1 MTETRSLSW
10 PGAMAAFGI
19 IAGLLLASRVNFL
32 LFHTLAEIFSVLV
45 SGGIFVIAWNA
56 RRFPT
61 SPYLLFT
68 GIAHLCVGGIDLLH
82 TLAYKGMGI
91 FPGHDANLPT
101 QLWIAARY
109 LQSISLLAAPLFI
122 GRQVRPRATLAA
134 YLAVTAALVAAIFGG
149 LFPPCFVEGVGLT
162 TCKIASEYI
171 ISLTFIAA
179 LVFLRKKRAAFD
191 PRIVNL
197 LSAAIVLMVLA
208 ELAFTLYVDVY
219 GLSNLVGHLFKMAAV
234 FLIYKGTVET
244 SLARPYNLLFRELKE
259 REEALRESHRR
270 ISAIMESITDAFFAL
285 DHGWNF
291 TYVNREAERLLSRS
305 RDELIGRNVWTMFP
319 EAVGTTFHE
328 QYHRAAAEGKSVSFE
343 EFYPPLG
350 LWFEVHAYPSSEGLS
365 VFFRDITGRKQ
376 TETILRQS
384 EEKFAKA
391 FQTAPTIMII
401 ASLADG
407 RYMEVNDAFEKTL
420 GWSRGEVLGRSSLEM
435 GIWVEQEQR
444 SEIVRTIKEGG
455 TVINREITLHGK
467 NGEIVEGLYS
477 AVGIVLNNE
486 PCLLSLVRDVTA
498 RRRAEREVKLLNAEL
513 SLRAREL
520 EDANCELEATV
531 EQLEAVNRE
540 LEAANKELEAFSF
553 TVSHDL
559 RSPLANINS
568 LAQVIRDL
576 FGQKLEPQCREFVDD
591 IYRETLRMDRL
602 IDTLLKF
609 SRISRGELSPE
620 AVNLSALAEE
630 TAREL
635 RARDPQRQAS
645 FDIAGNLNAHGDP
658 RLIKIVLDNLMGNA
672 WKYTGTQEET
682 HIEFGAIQQEG
693 KPVFFVRDNGIGF
706 DMADAGRLFLPF
718 ERLDAG
724 SPFKGE
730 GIGLATVARI
740 VQRHGGRIWAEG
752 EKGKGATFYFSL

>member
-1 MTETRSLSW
+1 MTETRSNTW
-10 PGAMAAFGI
+10 PSAVAAIGI

-56 RRFPT
+56 RRFPS
-61 SPYLLFT
+61 SPYLLFI

-122 GRQVRPRATLAA
+122 GRQIRPRATLVA

-149 LFPPCFVEGVGLT
+149 LFPSCYVDGVGLT

-171 ISLTFIAA
+171 ISLIFIAA

-197 LSAAIVLMVLA
+197 LAAAIVLMVLA
-208 ELAFTLYVDVY
+208 ELAFTFYVDVY
-219 GLSNLVGHLFKMAAV
+219 GLSNLVGHLFKVAAV

-244 SLARPYNLLFRELKE
+244 SLARPYDLLFRELKE
-259 REEALRESHRR
+259 SGEALRESHRR
-270 ISAIMESITDAFFAL
+270 ISTIMESITDAFFAL
-285 DHGWNF
+285 DRGWNF
-291 TYVNREAERLLSRS
+291 TYVNREAERLLRRS
-305 RDELIGRNVWTMFP
+305 REELLGRNVWAMFP
-319 EAVGTTFHE
+319 EAVGSTFHE

-343 EFYPPLG
+343 EFYPPLD
-350 LWFEVHAYPSSEGLS
+350 LWFEVHAYPSSDGLS
-365 VFFRDITGRKQ
+365 VFFRDISGRKRS
-376 TETILRQS
+376 ENVLRQS

-407 RYMEVNDAFEKTL
+407 RYLEVNEAFEKAL
-420 GWSRGEVLGRSSLEM
+420 GWQKKEVLGRTSFDM
-435 GIWVEQEQR
+435 GIWNDQEQR
-444 SEIVRTIKEGG
+444 NEIVRTIRGG
-455 TVINREITLHGK
+455 EKVINRDVTFHGK
-467 NGEIVEGLYS
+467 NGETVEVLYS
-477 AVGIVLNNE
+477 AVGIELNSE
-486 PCLLSLVRDVTA
+486 PCLLSIVRDVTA
-498 RRRAEREVKLLNAEL
+498 RRRAEREVKLLNDEL
-513 SLRAREL
+513 TLRAREL
-520 EDANCELEATV
+520 EDANCELEASV

-540 LEAANKELEAFSF
+540 LEAANKELEAFSY

-559 RSPLANINS
+559 RSPLTNING
-568 LAQVIRDL
+568 LTQVIRDL
-576 FGQKLEPQCREFVDD
+576 FGQNLEPRCREFVDD

-602 IDTLLKF
+602 INTLLKF

-620 AVNLSALAEE
+620 SVNLSALAQE

-635 RARDPQRQAS
+635 RARNPQRQVS
-645 FDIAGNLNAHGDP
+645 FDIADNLNAHGDP
-658 RLIKIVLDNLMGNA
+658 RLIKVALDNLLGNA
-672 WKYTGTQEET
+672 WKYTGTQEEAR
-682 HIEFGAIQQEG
+682 IEFGAIQQNG

-706 DMADAGRLFLPF
+706 NMADAHRLFLPF
-718 ERLDAG
+718 ERLDAE

>member
-1 MTETRSLSW
+1 
-10 PGAMAAFGI
+10 MAALGI

-61 SPYLLFT
+61 SHYLLFI
-68 GIAHLCVGGIDLLH
+68 GIAHLCVGGIDLIH

-91 FPGHDANLPT
+91 FPEHDANLPT

-109 LQSISLLAAPLFI
+109 LQSVSLLAAPLFI
-122 GRQVRPRATLAA
+122 GRQLWPRTTLTA
-134 YLAVTAALVAAIFGG
+134 YLAVTATLLAAIFGG

-162 TCKIASEYI
+162 TCKIASEYL
-171 ISLTFIAA
+171 ISLIFIAA
-179 LVFLRKKRAAFD
+179 LVFLRKKRAASD

-197 LSAAIVLMVLA
+197 FSGAIVLMVLA
-208 ELAFTLYVDVY
+208 ELAFTAYVDVY
-219 GLSNLVGHLFKMAAV
+219 GLSNLAGHLFKVAAV

-244 SLARPYNLLFRELKE
+244 SLARPYELLFRDLK
-259 REEALRESHRR
+259 
-270 ISAIMESITDAFFAL
+270 
-285 DHGWNF
+285 N
-291 TYVNREAERLLSRS
+291 
-305 RDELIGRNVWTMFP
+305 
-319 EAVGTTFHE
+319 
-328 QYHRAAAEGKSVSFE
+328 
-343 EFYPPLG
+343 
-350 LWFEVHAYPSSEGLS
+350 
-365 VFFRDITGRKQ
+365 
-376 TETILRQS
+376 S

-407 RYMEVNDAFEKTL
+407 RYIEVNEAFEKVL
-420 GWSRGEVLGRSSLEM
+420 GWQKKEVLGRTSLEL
-435 GIWVEQEQR
+435 GIWNDQEQR
-444 SEIVRTIKEGG
+444 GEVIRTILEGG
-455 TVINREITLHGK
+455 KVINRDVTFHGK
-467 NGEIVEGLYS
+467 NGATIEGLYS
-477 AVGIVLNNE
+477 AVGIELNSE
-486 PCLLSLVRDVTA
+486 PCLLSIVRDVTA
-498 RRRAEREVKLLNAEL
+498 RRRAEREVKLLNDEL
-513 SLRAREL
+513 TQRARAL

-531 EQLEAVNRE
+531 EQLESVNRE

-559 RSPLANINS
+559 RSPLANING

-576 FGQKLEPQCREFVDD
+576 FGQKLDPQCREFVDD

-609 SRISRGELSPE
+609 SRVSRGELCPE
-620 AVNLSALAEE
+620 EVNLSALAEE
-630 TAREL
+630 IAREL
-635 RARDPQRQAS
+635 QARAPQRQAS
-645 FDIAGNLNAHGDP
+645 FAIAGSLTAHGDP
-658 RLIKIVLDNLMGNA
+658 HLIKIVLDNILGNA
-672 WKYTGTQEET
+672 WKYTGMREET
-682 HIEFGAIQQEG
+682 RIEFGAIQQEG

-706 DMADAGRLFLPF
+706 DMADAHRLFLPF

-724 SPFKGE
+724 CPFKGE

-740 VQRHGGRIWAEG
+740 IQRHGGRIWAEG

>member
-1 MTETRSLSW
+1 
-10 PGAMAAFGI
+10 MAAFGI

-61 SPYLLFT
+61 SPYLLFI

-179 LVFLRKKRAAFD
+179 LFFLRKKRADFD
-191 PRIVNL
+191 PHIVNL

-208 ELAFTLYVDVY
+208 ELAFTFYVDVY
-219 GLSNLVGHLFKMAAV
+219 GLSNLVGHLFKVSAV

-244 SLARPYNLLFRELKE
+244 SLTRPYDLLFRELKE
-259 REEALRESHRR
+259 SGEALRESHRR
-270 ISAIMESITDAFFAL
+270 ISTIMESITDAFFAL

-291 TYVNREAERLLSRS
+291 TYVNREAERLLSRG

-319 EAVGTTFHE
+319 EAVGSTFHE
-328 QYHRAAAEGKSVSFE
+328 QYHRAVAEGKSASFE
-343 EFYPPLG
+343 EYYPPLG

-365 VFFRDITGRKQ
+365 VFFRDISGRKQ
-376 TETILRQS
+376 TENILRQS

-391 FQTAPTIMII
+391 FQTAPTIMVI

-407 RYMEVNDAFEKTL
+407 RYMEVNDAFEKAL
-420 GWSRGEVLGRSSLEM
+420 GWQKQEVLGRSSLEM

-444 SEIVRTIKEGG
+444 SEVVRTIRGGG
-455 TVINREITLHGK
+455 TVINREVTLHGK
-467 NGEIVEGLYS
+467 NGETVEGLYS
-477 AVGIVLNNE
+477 AVGIELNNE

-531 EQLEAVNRE
+531 EQLESVNRE
-540 LEAANKELEAFSF
+540 LEAANKELEAFGY

-559 RSPLANINS
+559 RSPLANING

-576 FGQKLEPQCREFVDD
+576 FGGKLEPQCREFVDD

-635 RARDPQRQAS
+635 QARAPQRQAS
-645 FDIAGNLNAHGDP
+645 FDIAGDLNAHGDP
-658 RLIKIVLDNLMGNA
+658 RLIKIVLDNLLGNA
-672 WKYTGTQEET
+672 WKYTGMQEEAR
-682 HIEFGAIQQEG
+682 IEFGAVQQEG

>member
-1 MTETRSLSW
+1 
-10 PGAMAAFGI
+10 MAALGI

-56 RRFPT
+56 RRLPA
-61 SPYLLFT
+61 SPYLLFI

-82 TLAYKGMGI
+82 TLAYKGMGV
-91 FPGHDANLPT
+91 FPEHDANLPT

-109 LQSISLLAAPLFI
+109 LQSSSLLAAPLFI
-122 GRQVRPRATLAA
+122 GRRIWPRTTLAA

-149 LFPPCFVEGVGLT
+149 IFPPCFEEGVGLT

-171 ISLTFIAA
+171 ISLTFMAA

-191 PRIVNL
+191 PSIVNL

-208 ELAFTLYVDVY
+208 ELAFTFYVDVY
-219 GLSNLVGHLFKMAAV
+219 GLSNLAGHILKVAAV

-244 SLARPYNLLFRELKE
+244 SLTRPYALLFRELKE
-259 REEALRESHRR
+259 
-270 ISAIMESITDAFFAL
+270 
-285 DHGWNF
+285 
-291 TYVNREAERLLSRS
+291 
-305 RDELIGRNVWTMFP
+305 
-319 EAVGTTFHE
+319 
-328 QYHRAAAEGKSVSFE
+328 
-343 EFYPPLG
+343 
-350 LWFEVHAYPSSEGLS
+350 
-365 VFFRDITGRKQ
+365 
-376 TETILRQS
+376 S

-391 FQTAPTIMII
+391 FQTAPAIMVI

-407 RYMEVNDAFEKTL
+407 RYLEVNEAFEKTL
-420 GWSRGEVLGRSSLEM
+420 GWQKKEVLGRTSLEM
-435 GIWVEQEQR
+435 GIWVEQEQH
-444 SEIVRTIKEGG
+444 SEVVRTISGG
-455 TVINREITLHGK
+455 EKVINREVTLRGK
-467 NGEIVEGLYS
+467 GGETVEGLYS
-477 AVGIVLNNE
+477 AVGIELNNE
-486 PCLLSLVRDVTA
+486 PCILSIVRDITA

-520 EDANCELEATV
+520 EDANRELEATV
-531 EQLEAVNRE
+531 EQLESVNRE
-540 LEAANKELEAFSF
+540 LEAANKELEAFGY

-559 RSPLANINS
+559 RSPLANING

-576 FGQKLEPQCREFVDD
+576 FGRKLEPQCREFVDD

-609 SRISRGELSPE
+609 ARISRCELSHE

-635 RARDPQRQAS
+635 QAQDPQRQAS
-645 FDIAGNLNAHGDP
+645 FDIAGNLSANGDP
-658 RLIKIVLDNLMGNA
+658 RLIKIALDNLLGNA
-672 WKYTGTQEET
+672 WKYTGMREKAR
-682 HIEFGAIQQEG
+682 IEFGAVQQEG
-693 KPVFFVRDNGIGF
+693 KTVFFVRDNGIGF
-706 DMADAGRLFLPF
+706 DMADAHRLFLPF
-718 ERLDAG
+718 ERLAAG

-752 EKGKGATFYFSL
+752 EKGKGATFYFTL